1 MNLFLVV
8 AGTYKEY
15 EYYRRQNQF
24 TSHYRY
30 VASPDMLRGLRD
42 TRGVFIGS
50 WRQRKDIKEILN
62 NLIAANTSNQVLI
75 SLREEL

>member
-8 AGTYKEY
+8 AGTHQEY

-24 TSHYRY
+24 SSHYRY
-30 VASPDMLRGLRD
+30 VTGPDMLRGLRD
-42 TRGVFIGS
+42 THGVFIGS

>member
-8 AGTYKEY
+8 AGTHQEFENYK
-15 EYYRRQNQF
+15 RQNQF

-30 VASPDMLRGLRD
+30 VGSPDMLRGLRD
-42 TRGVFIGS
+42 PHGVFIGS
-50 WRQRKDIKEILN
+50 WRQREDIKEILN